1 MDQRKREETT
11 LLLKKTK
18 EQHKDKLAKLKQKV
32 ANVEGLIQA
41 QVLGLSARIF
51 WTGATWQ
58 NTYGTTFQVLSIG
71 QFPRLKVVGLKEG
84 GRAVIEEI
92 AKNFQKQLD
101 SMSIIAFPNPSYG
114 IPPQLIKGYK

>member
-1 MDQRKREETT
+1 MTA
-11 LLLKKTK
+11 LIKKTK
-18 EQHKDKLAKLKQKV
+18 EQHKDKLARLRKKV

-41 QVLGLSARIF
+41 QVLGFSARIF

-71 QFPRLKVVGLKEG
+71 QFPKLRVVGLEKG

-101 SMSIIAFPNPSYG
+101 GMSLIAFPNPSYG